1 MNSSMTISPIT
12 HRALVIGATF
22 VIIGANFTLAQ
33 SPGGKKTAHDLGPI
47 HFTAGHSSISGLG
60 KAGMTADITSGFTMT
75 SAQYN
80 VSGSVAHIEYGAK
93 TVQKITADG
102 TPDRSKQVE
111 VIFTSDADA
120 TGARFLADH
129 AVMVPSPAS
138 GHPEQQKLTFTGH
151 VTMFLMN
158 RAALQEPSKS
168 TMEKAVVYVGDGP
181 EYPKLEAD
189 SFDLNALPAPGN

>member
-1 MNSSMTISPIT
+1 MTISRHT
-12 HRALVIGATF
+12 TQRAVIIAATF
-22 VIIGANFTLAQ
+22 VIVGANLALAQ
-33 SPGGKKTAHDLGPI
+33 TPSGKKTAHDLGPI

-60 KAGMTADITSGFTMT
+60 KAGMTADITSGFTLT
-75 SAQYN
+75 SSQYN
-80 VSGSVAHIEYGAK
+80 VTGSVAHVEYGAR
-93 TVQKITADG
+93 TVQRITADG

-129 AVMVPSPAS
+129 AVMVPAPVS

-168 TMEKAVVYVGDGP
+168 TMEKAVVYVGSGP
-181 EYPKLEAD
+181 DYPKLEAD
-189 SFDLNALPAPGN
+189 SFDLNALPAPGH